1 VTNARL
7 AIRSAF
13 FWTLSV
19 LHFFPACASIVLLG
33 ALVDRRRLDPLLKL
47 FFRNV
52 VRCTGARLVVR
63 HEKGFDPVR
72 TCVFAANHV
81 EIFDPFLVYPAIP
94 QVARGLE
101 LETHFRVPVY
111 GWLMKSFGNVPVP
124 ATLTREGLERMRA
137 RAREAIAVGTSLI
150 VFPEGTRTRSGR
162 VGTFK
167 AGSFR
172 LAIELGVPVVPV
184 SLAGAFQLKRV
195 GDWRLR
201 PSTVVVQLHAP
212 IETKGMTADDARAL
226 AERVRGVVTEAVE
239 RSATPIAGSS
249 SSGSA

>member
-1 VTNARL
+1 MTSARL
-7 AIRSAF
+7 AVRSAF

-33 ALVDRRRLDPLLKL
+33 ALVDKRRLDPLLKL

-63 HEKGFDPVR
+63 HDAGFDPAR

-111 GWLMKSFGNVPVP
+111 GWLMRSFGNVPVP
-124 ATLTREGLERMRA
+124 ATLTREGLERMRL
-137 RAREAIAVGTSLI
+137 RAREAIAAGTSLI

-167 AGSFR
+167 PGSFR

-184 SLAGAFQLKRV
+184 SLAGAYELKRV
-195 GDWRLR
+195 GDWRLF

-212 IETKGMTADDARAL
+212 IETQGLTAEDARAL
-226 AERVRGVVTEAVE
+226 AERVRGIVTEAAE
-239 RSATPIAGSS
+239 RSAGVLSRGS
-249 SSGSA
+249 G